1 MERKNKL
8 MLIAAIGAVVVLI
21 ASSAVRCTIARQSD
35 PGTAAEQQQ
44 SQQAEEAPEAQAGNA
59 GAMDILRSHVWQAE
73 GDPKDTCTF
82 KEGSFVESK
91 DGKLSAT
98 PFTAGDETASESQ
111 TTLTIT
117 PLREDSSDG
126 ERATIIIDGK
136 EGSYTVT
143 CDAFQLHK
151 TYVQGKAP
159 DVEFSV
165 TGIADETGG
174 LGSDAAIEAA
184 DIVIMTDEPSKLAL
198 AIRIARFTRNI
209 VRQNVVFAIGIKV
222 LVLILSALGITG
234 MWMAVFADV
243 GVCVLAILNSMR
255 ALR

>member
-21 ASSAVRCTIARQSD
+21 ASSAVRCSLAGQADT
-35 PGTAAEQQQ
+35 GTAAEQQQ
-44 SQQAEEAPEAQAGNA
+44 SQQAEEAPAANA
-59 GAMDILRSHVWQAE
+59 GDEGAMGILRSHVWQAE
-73 GDPKDTCTF
+73 GEPKDTCTF

-98 PFTAGDETASESQ
+98 PFTAGDETFSESQ

-117 PLREDSSDG
+117 PLREGPPDG
-126 ERATIIIDGK
+126 ARTTIIIDGK

-159 DVEFSV
+159 DVEFAV
-165 TGIADETGG
+165 TGIADEY
-174 LGSDAAIEAA
+174 AALVDGKTAEL
-184 DIVIMTDEPSKLAL
+184 ES
-198 AIRIARFTRNI
+198 
-209 VRQNVVFAIGIKV
+209 AIGDWAAKNAPAATKASFDGEIYLDLKAKRV
-222 LVLILSALGITG
+222 TATFHLDDSAASIVSVAYADGKF
-234 MWMAVFADV
+234 AVS
-243 GVCVLAILNSMR
+243 G
-255 ALR
+255 

>member
-73 GDPKDTCTF
+73 GEPKDTCTF

-98 PFTAGDETASESQ
+98 PFTAGDETVSESQ

-159 DVEFSV
+159 DIEFAV
-165 TGIADETGG
+165 T
-174 LGSDAAIEAA
+174 L
-184 DIVIMTDEPSKLAL
+184 P
-198 AIRIARFTRNI
+198 
-209 VRQNVVFAIGIKV
+209 
-222 LVLILSALGITG
+222 
-234 MWMAVFADV
+234 
-243 GVCVLAILNSMR
+243 
-255 ALR
+255 ALRSR

>member
-73 GDPKDTCTF
+73 GEPKDTCTF

-98 PFTAGDETASESQ
+98 PFTAGDETVSESQ

-117 PLREDSSDG
+117 PLREGSSDG
-126 ERATIIIDGK
+126 ARATIIIDGK

-143 CDAFQLHK
+143 CDAFLLHK
-151 TYVQGKAP
+151 TYVQGKAL
-159 DVEFSV
+159 ES
-165 TGIADETGG
+165 
-174 LGSDAAIEAA
+174 
-184 DIVIMTDEPSKLAL
+184 
-198 AIRIARFTRNI
+198 
-209 VRQNVVFAIGIKV
+209 AIGDWAAKNAPAATKASFDGEV
-222 LVLILSALGITG
+222 YLDLKAGRVTATFHLDDSASSIVSVAYADGKF
-234 MWMAVFADV
+234 AVS
-243 GVCVLAILNSMR
+243 G
-255 ALR
+255 